1 MGVTLMINKL
11 ENEKFNI
18 IISMHLN
25 VKRSLMRSL
34 IQSFPKQAIAINLL
48 ILGALA
54 CLVIGVTAPLLTLE
68 KMYFFE
74 NTVSLLST
82 VNELYFQK
90 EWFLFII
97 IAVFS
102 LCVPILK
109 ITSLLLILNLSYSKD
124 SLLDKALHII
134 ETVGKWSM
142 LDVFVVALL
151 LVSVKLGVLAKVEVH
166 YGLYAFATS
175 VLLTMGLSYWIHR
188 LSIEK
193 NKVNE

>member
-1 MGVTLMINKL
+1 
-11 ENEKFNI
+11 
-18 IISMHLN
+18 
-25 VKRSLMRSL
+25 MRSL
-34 IQSFPKQAIAINLL
+34 IQSFPKQAIVINIA

-82 VNELYFQK
+82 INELYLQK
-90 EWFLFII
+90 EWFLFLI

-102 LCVPILK
+102 LCIPVLK
-109 ITSLLLILNLSYSKD
+109 ITSLLLILNLSYAKN
-124 SLLDKALHII
+124 SLLDRALHII

-166 YGLYAFATS
+166 YGLYAFASS
-175 VLLTMGLSYWIHR
+175 VLLTMGLSYWIYK
-188 LSIEK
+188 LSLLRNMPIK
-193 NKVNE
+193 